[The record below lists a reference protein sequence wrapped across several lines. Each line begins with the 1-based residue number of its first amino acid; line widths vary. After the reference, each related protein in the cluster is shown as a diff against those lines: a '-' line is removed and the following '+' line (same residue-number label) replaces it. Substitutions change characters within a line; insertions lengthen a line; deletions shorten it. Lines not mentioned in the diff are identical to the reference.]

1 MQAVRVST
9 VWMEGMMIS
18 SPKFPFLSFPFLFL
32 SFCFWL
38 GFGFDFDFD
47 FGFLLFVWGSSRCVP
62 RNKCRIQVRAQTLGS
77 VDQADDRRSCQ
88 RSRSP
93 LQLGSGDGQ
102 LIPTTKMEEDTE
114 CSEGL
119 RYGRWRRRWEM
130 LIIIVKII
138 KIKIN
143 NK

>member
-47 FGFLLFVWGSSRCVP
+47 FGFLLFV
-62 RNKCRIQVRAQTLGS
+62 
-77 VDQADDRRSCQ
+77 
-88 RSRSP
+88 
-93 LQLGSGDGQ
+93 
-102 LIPTTKMEEDTE
+102 
-114 CSEGL
+114 
-119 RYGRWRRRWEM
+119 
-130 LIIIVKII
+130 
-138 KIKIN
+138 
-143 NK
+143 